1 MPPQNPIF
9 SAYSEGLEKS
19 IEIFEFK
26 AILTGYVVEGKKIA
40 DNSFDKPLGNNNK
53 ILTVHLCK
61 DTKLKIFIRQ
71 GCFSGAPVTVY

>member
-26 AILTGYVVEGKKIA
+26 AILTGYVVEGKK
-40 DNSFDKPLGNNNK
+40 SLFTFDKSLGNNNK
-53 ILTVHLCK
+53 TWTVHLCK
-61 DTKLKIFIRQ
+61 GTKLKNL
-71 GCFSGAPVTVY
+71 